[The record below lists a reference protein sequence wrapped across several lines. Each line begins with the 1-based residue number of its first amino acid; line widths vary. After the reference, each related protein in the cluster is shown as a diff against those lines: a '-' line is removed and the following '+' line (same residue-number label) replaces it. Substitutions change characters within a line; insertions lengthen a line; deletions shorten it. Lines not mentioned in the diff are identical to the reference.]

1 MPQTMATLEA
11 REKEV
16 EKLEQRMQ
24 QLAIEHYAE
33 QQSKEREM
41 EELRCSKE
49 REMEE
54 LRCSKERE
62 MEELRQQLPS
72 LQKTPQSTTAS
83 SPQKVRTLSKSDHI
97 VN

>member
-54 LRCSKERE
+54 LR
-62 MEELRQQLPS
+62 QQLPS